1 MRPSESISNAAT
13 ISPDDRRRQLALAA
27 ARTAA
32 ENRGRD
38 VTILDMREL
47 TRVFDYFVIA
57 TGTSRRQLHAM
68 ADEIDDVLSKE
79 LGCKRLGVEG
89 YDGSHWVLLD
99 YGEIVVHLFDE
110 PTRDYY
116 ALERLWC
123 DSKRVPFEPPAPA
136 MSGF

>member
-1 MRPSESISNAAT
+1 MRLSESISKAKP
-13 ISPDDRRRQLALAA
+13 ISTDDRRRQLALAA

-38 VTILDMREL
+38 VTIMDMREL
-47 TRVFDYFVIA
+47 TSAFDYFVIA
-57 TGTSRRQLHAM
+57 TGTSRRHLHAI
-68 ADEIDDVLSKE
+68 ADEIDDTLSKE

-89 YDGSHWVLLD
+89 YEGSHWILLD

-123 DSKRVPFEPPAPA
+123 DSKQVPFEPPATIA
-136 MSGF
+136 SSF